1 MNLFL
6 LFLNYQFVL
15 KKIMIT
21 KLYILISL
29 IFSISLISYGQS
41 NKNFESYGES
51 FDIAGINNYKVE
63 KESLLNNPQDDTKL
77 EGRILSTCPMKGC
90 WMKMS
95 VEQDTILVRFKDYG
109 FFVPKSGAE
118 GKSAIINGKLSVDT
132 LSVAQLRH
140 YAEDAG
146 KSKEEVSKIVKPEIT
161 ISFLADGVV
170 IDK

>member
-1 MNLFL
+1 M
-6 LFLNYQFVL
+6 
-15 KKIMIT
+15 KT
-21 KLYILISL
+21 KLYILTSL
-29 IFSISLISYGQS
+29 LFSISLLLNGQS
-41 NKNFESYGES
+41 NKNFDTYGQS

-77 EGRILSTCPMKGC
+77 EGQILSTCPMKGC

-95 VEQDTILVRFKDYG
+95 IEQDTILVRFKDYG

-146 KSKEEVSKIVKPEIT
+146 KSKEEVLKIIKPEIT

-170 IDK
+170 IEK

>member
-1 MNLFL
+1 M
-6 LFLNYQFVL
+6 
-15 KKIMIT
+15 KT
-21 KLYILISL
+21 KLYILTSL
-29 IFSISLISYGQS
+29 LFSISLLLNGQS
-41 NKNFESYGES
+41 NKNFDTYGQS

-77 EGRILSTCPMKGC
+77 EGQILSTCPMKGC

-95 VEQDTILVRFKDYG
+95 VERDTILVRFKDYG
-109 FFVPKSGAE
+109 FFVPKSGVE

-146 KSKEEVSKIVKPEIT
+146 KSNEEVSKIINPEIT

>member
-1 MNLFL
+1 M
-6 LFLNYQFVL
+6 
-15 KKIMIT
+15 KT
-21 KLYILISL
+21 KLYILTSL
-29 IFSISLISYGQS
+29 LFSISLLLNGQS
-41 NKNFESYGES
+41 NKNFDTYGQS

-77 EGRILSTCPMKGC
+77 EGQILSTCPMKGC
-90 WMKMS
+90 WMKIS
-95 VEQDTILVRFKDYG
+95 VERDTILVRFKDYG

-132 LSVAQLRH
+132 LSVVQLRH

-146 KSKEEVSKIVKPEIT
+146 KSKDEVSKIIKPEIT

>member
-1 MNLFL
+1 M
-6 LFLNYQFVL
+6 
-15 KKIMIT
+15 KT
-21 KLYILISL
+21 KLYILTSL
-29 IFSISLISYGQS
+29 LFSISLLLNGQS
-41 NKNFESYGES
+41 NKNFDTYGQS

-77 EGRILSTCPMKGC
+77 EGQILSTCPMKGC
-90 WMKMS
+90 WMKIS
-95 VEQDTILVRFKDYG
+95 VERDTILVRFKDYG

-146 KSKEEVSKIVKPEIT
+146 KSKEEVLKIIKPEIT

>member
-1 MNLFL
+1 M
-6 LFLNYQFVL
+6 
-15 KKIMIT
+15 KT
-21 KLYILISL
+21 KLYILTSL
-29 IFSISLISYGQS
+29 LFSVSLLLNGQS
-41 NKNFESYGES
+41 NKNFDTYGQS

-77 EGRILSTCPMKGC
+77 EGQILSTCPMKGC

-95 VEQDTILVRFKDYG
+95 VERDTILVRFKDYG

-118 GKSAIINGKLSVDT
+118 GKSAIVNGKLSVDT

-146 KSKEEVSKIVKPEIT
+146 KSKDEVSKIVKPEIT
-161 ISFLADGVV
+161 ISFLANGVV

>member
-1 MNLFL
+1 M
-6 LFLNYQFVL
+6 
-15 KKIMIT
+15 KT
-21 KLYILISL
+21 KLYILTCLLFSTSL
-29 IFSISLISYGQS
+29 LLNGQSNENFDTYGQS
-41 NKNFESYGES
+41 
-51 FDIAGINNYKVE
+51 FDTAVINNYKAE

-77 EGRILSTCPMKGC
+77 EGQILSTCPMKGC

-146 KSKEEVSKIVKPEIT
+146 KSNEEVSKIINPEIT

>member
-1 MNLFL
+1 M
-6 LFLNYQFVL
+6 
-15 KKIMIT
+15 KT
-21 KLYILISL
+21 KLYILTCLLFSTSL
-29 IFSISLISYGQS
+29 LLNGQSNENFDTYGQS
-41 NKNFESYGES
+41 
-51 FDIAGINNYKVE
+51 FDTAVINNYKAE

-77 EGRILSTCPMKGC
+77 EGQILSTCPMKGC

-95 VEQDTILVRFKDYG
+95 VERDTILVRFKDYG

-118 GKSAIINGKLSVDT
+118 GKSAIVNGKLSVDT

-146 KSKEEVSKIVKPEIT
+146 KSKYEVSKIVKSEIT

>member
-1 MNLFL
+1 M
-6 LFLNYQFVL
+6 
-15 KKIMIT
+15 KT
-21 KLYILISL
+21 KLYILTSL
-29 IFSISLISYGQS
+29 LFSISLLLNGQS
-41 NKNFESYGES
+41 NKNFDTYGQS

-77 EGRILSTCPMKGC
+77 EGQILSTCPMKGC
-90 WMKMS
+90 WMKIS
-95 VEQDTILVRFKDYG
+95 VERDTILVRFKDYG

-170 IDK
+170 IDR

>member
-1 MNLFL
+1 M
-6 LFLNYQFVL
+6 
-15 KKIMIT
+15 KT
-21 KLYILISL
+21 KLYILTSL
-29 IFSISLISYGQS
+29 LFSISLLLNGQS
-41 NKNFESYGES
+41 NKNFDTYGQS

-77 EGRILSTCPMKGC
+77 EGQILSTCPMKGC

-95 VEQDTILVRFKDYG
+95 VERDTILVRFKDYG

-146 KSKEEVSKIVKPEIT
+146 KSKEEVLKIIKPEIT

>member
-1 MNLFL
+1 M
-6 LFLNYQFVL
+6 
-15 KKIMIT
+15 KT
-21 KLYILISL
+21 KLYILTSL
-29 IFSISLISYGQS
+29 LFSISLLLNGQS
-41 NKNFESYGES
+41 NKNFDTYGQS

-77 EGRILSTCPMKGC
+77 EGQILSTCPMKGC

-95 VEQDTILVRFKDYG
+95 VERDTILVRFKDYG

>member
-1 MNLFL
+1 MKYKF
-6 LFLNYQFVL
+6 
-15 KKIMIT
+15 
-21 KLYILISL
+21 YILTTL
-29 IFSISLISYGQS
+29 ILSISFLSFGQSKENLDTYGQS
-41 NKNFESYGES
+41 
-51 FDIAGINNYKVE
+51 FDTAVINNYKAE

-77 EGRILSTCPMKGC
+77 EGQILSTCPMKGC

-95 VEQDTILVRFKDYG
+95 VERDTILVRFKDYG